1 MCIEEIE
8 EEVVLIKTISVV
20 LRVSVP
26 PPSRTLVLRT
36 VEGNSAT
43 YLSVS
48 ICVESLVYVNA
59 HAARLGFALLVCG
72 LRLRNS
78 FIDVGKICLTAREG
92 RVVRGRG

>member
-1 MCIEEIE
+1 
-8 EEVVLIKTISVV
+8 
-20 LRVSVP
+20 VP
-26 PPSRTLVLRT
+26 PPSRTLLVLRT

-78 FIDVGKICLTAREG
+78 FIDVGKICLTEREG
-92 RVVRGRG
+92 RVVRGEDERREEG